1 MHTLAVIFCYYQ
13 TDWCDRTF
21 INSTLICFA
30 LSYLTSHHLASAFSP
45 TIPSY
50 SLSLPPPCFWHINL
64 YLFSALSFLYHTP
77 CHFLLHVFET
87 LFTLRRLLWI
97 TFLLVKPK
105 QNIFY
110 SLLRDMF
117 REEIH
122 PVREYNKDLS
132 TFVSLACDELGL
144 SADPRFITKILQLN
158 EILNIYSGV
167 FIIGSPGSGKS
178 KKIVSLY
185 LIIASRLF
193 HSFSF
198 VFLYW
203 RKES

>member
-1 MHTLAVIFCYYQ
+1 
-13 TDWCDRTF
+13 
-21 INSTLICFA
+21 
-30 LSYLTSHHLASAFSP
+30 
-45 TIPSY
+45 
-50 SLSLPPPCFWHINL
+50 
-64 YLFSALSFLYHTP
+64 
-77 CHFLLHVFET
+77 
-87 LFTLRRLLWI
+87 
-97 TFLLVKPK
+97 
-105 QNIFY
+105 
-110 SLLRDMF
+110 MF

-178 KKIVSLY
+178 KKIVFLY
-185 LIIASRLF
+185 LIIGYRLS

-198 VFLYW
+198 VFLY
-203 RKES
+203 